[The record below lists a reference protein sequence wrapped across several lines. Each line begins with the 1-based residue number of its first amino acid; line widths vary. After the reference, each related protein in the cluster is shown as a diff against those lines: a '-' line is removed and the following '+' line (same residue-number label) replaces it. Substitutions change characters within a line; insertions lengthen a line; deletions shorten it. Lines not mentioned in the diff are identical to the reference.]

1 VGNWKEIDAKECCNY
16 VAPTTTSTTTVAPT
30 TTTSTTIAPTTTTST
45 TVAPTTTTTT
55 TENLECLNFEIQ
67 VVTSS
72 EITMVD
78 CDGLVIP
85 FTITGPVT
93 ETYCARSISGT
104 GDVTITELGP
114 CVPITTTT
122 TTTIGGYVTWEM
134 AASNV
139 SSEDACNGG
148 SGLVTLYSAT
158 SPLNNSMFLYTDT
171 ALSIPAP
178 ALYYA
183 NPSSN
188 IVYVMD
194 GGFGAGFI
202 FSQALCSSITTT
214 TTTTEFPGYYTWLM
228 GRGTDTTVACA
239 ATPVPVYSSVSPLN
253 LGVFLYDNTALTTPV
268 SPSWYAVGGVAYE
281 VDITGEIITE
291 TLCPE

>member
-1 VGNWKEIDAKECCNY
+1 MARSNNNNKLKAFVRFDGSGRIIPSSLIVQAFKPKVGNYQEIDAKECCNY
-16 VAPTTTSTTTVAPT
+16 VPPTTTSTTTV
-30 TTTSTTIAPTTTTST
+30 APTTTTST

-55 TENLECLNFEIQ
+55 T
-67 VVTSS
+67 VA
-72 EITMVD
+72 
-78 CDGLVIP
+78 P
-85 FTITGPVT
+85 
-93 ETYCARSISGT
+93 
-104 GDVTITELGP
+104 
-114 CVPITTTT
+114 TTTT

-139 SSEDACNGG
+139 SLEDACNGG

-202 FSQALCSSITTT
+202 FSQSLCS
-214 TTTTEFPGYYTWLM
+214 
-228 GRGTDTTVACA
+228 
-239 ATPVPVYSSVSPLN
+239 
-253 LGVFLYDNTALTTPV
+253 
-268 SPSWYAVGGVAYE
+268 
-281 VDITGEIITE
+281 
-291 TLCPE
+291 